1 MTAAEIKKMSISER
15 LRTMEAIWDSL
26 LYDDAHM
33 PSPEWHGSI
42 LAERKKK
49 IDDGSATFLSIEE
62 VKERHK

>member
-1 MTAAEIKKMSISER
+1 MMAAEIKKMSISER

-33 PSPEWHGSI
+33 PSPEWHENI
-42 LAERKKK
+42 LAERMKK
-49 IDDGSATFLSIEE
+49 IDDGSAAFLSIEQ